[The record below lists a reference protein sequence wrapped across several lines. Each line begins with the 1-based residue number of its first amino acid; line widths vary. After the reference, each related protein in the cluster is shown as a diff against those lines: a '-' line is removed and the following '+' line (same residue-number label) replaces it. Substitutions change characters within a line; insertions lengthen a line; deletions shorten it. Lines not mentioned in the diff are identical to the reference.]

1 LDDVNFRSVELTL
14 FAVGPAAHLLC
25 DFGGF

>member
-1 LDDVNFRSVELTL
+1 MDHMNFRSVVLTTV
-14 FAVGPAAHLLC
+14 AGDPAAHLLC

>member
-1 LDDVNFRSVELTL
+1 MNFRSVELTTV
-14 FAVGPAAHLLC
+14 AVDPAAHLLC